1 MIEKKDIEHLAKLSR
16 IEVKDEEVESLAK
29 DIESILGYVDQL
41 KEISPTPGHQ
51 VSGKSSYDLN
61 RNVLRE
67 DENPHEAGIYTDAIL
82 KEAPST
88 EDNFIKV
95 KNIL

>member
-16 IEVKDEEVESLAK
+16 IELSESDTEGLTK

-41 KEISPTPGHQ
+41 KE
-51 VSGKSSYDLN
+51 VSTDLDVKRLSDAGKN

-67 DENPHEAGIYTDAIL
+67 DENPHESGIFTDDIL

>member
-1 MIEKKDIEHLAKLSR
+1 MIEKKDIENLAKLSR
-16 IEVKDEEVESLAK
+16 MELSDKEASSLTK

-41 KEISPTPGHQ
+41 KE
-51 VSGKSSYDLN
+51 VSVDLKDKKSGEN

-67 DENPHEAGIYTDAIL
+67 DENPHESEEFTRDIL
-82 KEAPST
+82 KESPNT
-88 EDNFIKV
+88 EDGYIKV